1 MIITYAYETES
12 NVYNRMLFVPDG
24 MPWKLTAEV
33 ESIVEGTN
41 ENPDDFQTDYVLKL
55 IVGSGLEE
63 LIMNSESLWGLF
75 PKELEE
81 EDVLDFFNTVIDEAA
96 IDLALTLKEGK
107 CVYDL
112 FETITRVMND
122 YTLRMTKA
130 EEKGSK

>member
-24 MPWKLTAEV
+24 MTWKLTAEV
-33 ESIVEGTN
+33 ESIDEGTN
-41 ENPDDFQTDYVLKL
+41 ENPDNFQTDYVLKL
-55 IVGSGLEE
+55 IAGSGLEE
-63 LIMNSESLWGLF
+63 LIMNSESLWSLF

>member
-1 MIITYAYETES
+1 M
-12 NVYNRMLFVPDG
+12 
-24 MPWKLTAEV
+24 
-33 ESIVEGTN
+33 IVEGTN

-112 FETITRVMND
+112 FETIIRVMND